1 MVRLMRNIIISVFA
15 FVFSCFVLAACDK
28 KSEDTTAVQTEE
40 IRTERTEI
48 DATNFTFDYPSQNV
62 SDPKINLKISE
73 DEFLT
78 DKAVQEIVFYAEL
91 NFYTDKVEVR
101 DHDGNLICTLYD
113 DGNYSLDYD
122 LTGGDAVYTG
132 KTDIDTSAVRN
143 YEYTA
148 VASLNG
154 NHYLS
159 NTKTVCVY
167 QDITDADWADMNAV
181 DDVIFR
187 FLNSPEY
194 TALEHNA
201 KIDALIALL
210 EDISVNGI
218 DYRRYSLIIPGSI
231 RYEESENEVV
241 FLYACGLETCVD
253 IEPRDYSDT
262 TAPIS
267 D

>member
-1 MVRLMRNIIISVFA
+1 MVRKKRTVCISLCALMISGMF
-15 FVFSCFVLAACDK
+15 FTACEK
-28 KSEDTTAVQTEE
+28 KVAETTVVQTEE
-40 IRTERTEI
+40 ITTERTEI

-62 SDPKINLKISE
+62 SDPMINLKVSE

-78 DKAVQEIVFYAEL
+78 DKAVQEITFYAEL

-101 DHDGNLICTLYD
+101 DSDGNLICTLYD

-132 KTDIDTSAVRN
+132 KADIDTSAVRN

-148 VASLNG
+148 VAALNG
-154 NHYLS
+154 NQYLS

-181 DDVIFR
+181 DEVIFR

-194 TALEHNA
+194 TALDHNA

-210 EDISVNGI
+210 DDISVNGI
-218 DYRRYSLIIPGSI
+218 EHRRYSLIIPGSI
-231 RYEESENEVV
+231 RYEESENEVI

-262 TAPIS
+262 TAPMPN
-267 D
+267 